1 MSVVDEIKQRL
12 DIIDAIGAYV
22 PLQKAGANYRGL
34 CPFHS
39 EKTPSF
45 IVFAESQRWHCFGA
59 CATGGDLFSFVMRR
73 ENMDFVEA
81 LRLLAERAGVEL
93 EPVTAAAQQQRDAL
107 DRLRE
112 INALAADFYHHILV
126 AAPEGAPGRGYFARR
141 SVSEQT
147 VSTFQLGYAPDD
159 WRRLE
164 HHLKSRGVSQQEGIE
179 AGVLTANEAG
189 QVYDR
194 FRGRVLF
201 PIRDIQ
207 GRLIGFGGRV
217 LDDSHPKYLNSPQTP
232 LFDKGS
238 VLYGIDLARQ
248 TIRETGTAIIVEGY
262 MDVIIPHQCG
272 VTNLVACMGTALSE
286 AHIDALKRMTRTL
299 VLALDPDE
307 AGLRAAEKGVQT
319 AQESLE
325 RSIVP
330 VPDARGLIRYEERL
344 NAEIRILLL
353 PEGLDPDELILRD
366 RARWDQLVADALP
379 VAEFHM
385 QMAMREI
392 DVTTAKGK
400 ARASERLL
408 PILAALSNPVER
420 AHYVQRLAQWIRVDE
435 RELAPQLDRLRRAA
449 RGRGDRA
456 RDGGRPAA
464 DAVTARGR
472 PSLTRAQIVPSLEE
486 RCLMLMM
493 TDPFLAAETIST
505 NGLSVDTFDDTRHR
519 EILQQMIALM
529 QNPDEYTAEEL
540 EQRLDTESARQVQSL
555 LQRYRSGPPLS
566 ADMLRE
572 DLCKCATRLRGE
584 QVQRR
589 IEELR
594 FAQQDAQEQGLPERV
609 RELNAQIQQLTLER
623 LEIERRSF
631 AATYVGRRN
640 VEPTV
645 TNNE

>member
-12 DIIDAIGAYV
+12 DIVEGIGAYV
-22 PLQKAGANYRGL
+22 RLQKAGANYKGL
-34 CPFHS
+34 CPFHT

-45 IVFAESQRWHCFGA
+45 IVFPESQRWHCFGA
-59 CATGGDLFSFVMRR
+59 CSTGGDLFSFVMRR
-73 ENMDFVEA
+73 ENMDFAEA
-81 LRLLAERAGVEL
+81 LRLLAGRAGIEL
-93 EPVTAAAQQQRDAL
+93 EPVTAAARQQRDVL

-112 INALAADFYHHILV
+112 INAIAADLYHHVLL
-126 AAPEGAPGRGYFARR
+126 AAPEGAAGRGYFARR
-141 SVSEQT
+141 GVSDQT
-147 VSTFQLGYAPDD
+147 VAAFQLGYAPDE
-159 WRRLE
+159 WHRLE
-164 HHLKSRGVSQQEGIE
+164 QHLKSRGVSQQEAIE
-179 AGVLTANEAG
+179 AGVLAANEAG

-201 PIRDIQ
+201 PIRDIH
-207 GRLIGFGGRV
+207 GRIIGFGGRV
-217 LDDSHPKYLNSPQTP
+217 LDDSQPKYLNTPQTP

-248 TIRETGTAIIVEGY
+248 SIRESGAAIVVEGY

-299 VLALDPDE
+299 ILALDPDN
-307 AGLRAAEKGVQT
+307 AGLRAADKGVQV
-319 AQESLE
+319 AQESMD

-344 NAEIRILLL
+344 NAEIRILLM
-353 PEGLDPDELILRD
+353 PDGLDPDELILRD
-366 RARWDQLVADALP
+366 RERWNQLVAEALP
-379 VAEFHM
+379 VPEFYL

-392 DVTTAKGK
+392 DVSTAKGK
-400 ARASERLL
+400 ARASERFL
-408 PILAALSNPVER
+408 PIVAALGNPVER

-435 RELAPQLDRLRRAA
+435 RELVPQLDRMRRS
-449 RGRGDRA
+449 GRGGTRRA
-456 RDGGRPAA
+456 RDGDQPPT
-464 DAVTARGR
+464 DTPPSRGR
-472 PSLTRAQIVPSLEE
+472 LGPSRTQIVPSLEE
-486 RCLMLMM
+486 RCLMLLISS
-493 TDPFLAAETIST
+493 PSLAAETIAT
-505 NGLSVDTFDDTRHR
+505 TGLSVETFDDTRHR
-519 EILQQMIALM
+519 EILQQLIQLAQMS
-529 QNPDEYTAEEL
+529 DEYTAEEL

-572 DLCKCATRLRGE
+572 DLCKCATRLQGH

-594 FAQQDAQEQGLPERV
+594 FAQQDAQEQGLLERV
-609 RELNAQIQQLTLER
+609 RELNAQIRQLTLER

-631 AATYVGRRN
+631 AATYVGRRTA
-640 VEPTV
+640 EPNV